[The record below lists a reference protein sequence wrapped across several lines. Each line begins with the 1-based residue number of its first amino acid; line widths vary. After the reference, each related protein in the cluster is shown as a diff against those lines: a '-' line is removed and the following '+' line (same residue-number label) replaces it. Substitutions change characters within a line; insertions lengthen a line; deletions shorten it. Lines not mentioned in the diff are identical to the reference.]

1 MDLERRLSGI
11 FCLVAPI
18 MNCVARSRGNV
29 DKEPVE
35 ARPNFRLASLHVDAT
50 GKRVYRDSSSAHIIT
65 LIGPATFRSLFEF
78 FKFFSPSK
86 YTIRIIS
93 ML

>member
-1 MDLERRLSGI
+1 
-11 FCLVAPI
+11 

-50 GKRVYRDSSSAHIIT
+50 GKRVYRDSSSVHIIT
-65 LIGPATFRSLFEF
+65 LIGPATFRSFFEF
-78 FKFFSPSK
+78 FNFFFSIQIYYS
-86 YTIRIIS
+86 YYLHAMNIHDNE
-93 ML
+93 